1 MLLSNINNLQIDNL
15 KTTIKNCDDRLI
27 IVSPYLADDM
37 KSFLSNFDFSSIQK
51 IELIT
56 TFKPRDIEQ
65 IRKPFQLRDFYNF
78 FDEKHPSIST
88 KVHIDNN
95 LHGKLYF
102 SLGRR
107 KELILTSGNFTP
119 NGFFHNHEWGV
130 LITDTEVIY
139 DALNQVYELIEFQD
153 VTRFQ
158 VERACQFAD
167 VYLGKNPHWLIN
179 EKIDYDILS
188 SVYSDSDSNNNDPKY
203 YLKPIGHKEAPIT
216 LEERRDFSDLHQN
229 LHFSKKKPKG
239 IKKGDVIITT
249 AVGAGSLLSYFKVTS
264 GLRSVTESQIKNN
277 PWMERWPWYLEG
289 KNNSVNFGGK
299 WWEHNLRRQ
308 DMLSEFNT
316 KYPGQPVT
324 SAGGLTLGT
333 INMGSDKVQLSELF
347 AKFLI
352 SKIQKYNS

>member
-1 MLLSNINNLQIDNL
+1 MLLSNINNLQAEHL
-15 KTTIKNCDDRLI
+15 KSLIKHCDERII

-37 KSFLSNFDFSSIQK
+37 KLFLNNFDFSSIKK
-51 IELIT
+51 IDLIT

-65 IRKPFQLRDFYNF
+65 ISKPFQLRDFYQF
-78 FDEKHPSIST
+78 FDEKYPNVT
-88 KVHIDNN
+88 PKVHIDNN

-102 SLGRR
+102 SLGRK
-107 KELILTSGNFTP
+107 KELILTSGNFTN
-119 NGFFHNHEWGV
+119 NGMFHNHEWGISIV
-130 LITDTEVIY
+130 EPSLIE
-139 DALNQVYELIEFQD
+139 DALNQVFDVIEYPD

-158 VERACQFAD
+158 VDRACQFAD
-167 VYLGKNPHWLIN
+167 VYLGNNPHWIVK
-179 EKIDYDILS
+179 ESISYDILN
-188 SVYSDSDSNNNDPKY
+188 SVYSDFDSNNYEPKY

-264 GLRSVTESQIKNN
+264 GLQSVTDSQIKNN

-299 WWEHNLRRQ
+299 WWKYNLRRQ
-308 DMLSEFNT
+308 DMLSEFHAKN
-316 KYPGQPVT
+316 PSQPVT
-324 SAGGLTLGT
+324 YAGGLTLGT
-333 INMGSDKVQLSELF
+333 INMGSDKVQLSEIF
-347 AKFLI
+347 AKFII
-352 SKIQKYNS
+352 SKIEEHNN